1 MIRRVAID
9 NYRCFTNFE
18 YEPQR
23 INLLLGANGAG
34 KSSFFDLLAGLVD
47 LVRQGVEIDD
57 VLPTSSLTRWDARD
71 QQRFELD
78 VEGNGG
84 LYRYVLVV
92 KHNLEME
99 RPVIESEK
107 VTRDGKTLF
116 CYENGTVHLHNNDGR
131 VGVKFPFRG
140 NMSFLAQI
148 EERPETKD
156 LMWLLEFLGGVW
168 ALRLNAMDME
178 RDSQEEQASLARD
191 GSNFASWYRHLSQES
206 PELLQPL
213 WESLRPVVPGFQ
225 SLKLSSAGA
234 RGRIRE
240 LVAVMAAAD
249 TPYEV
254 EADELSDGQR
264 ALIVLYTLLQGVVP
278 GEGCLM
284 LDEPEAHVGLI
295 EIQPWLVELDD
306 RFEERGQI
314 FVASHHPEVVDYLA
328 ASHPVVFERPGGGPA
343 RARPAVFDRDSGL
356 TASKQIARGLTDGA

>member
-23 INLLLGANGAG
+23 LNLLLGANGAG
-34 KSSFFDLLAGLVD
+34 KSSFFDLMAALVD
-47 LVRQGVEIDD
+47 LVRQGVEIEE

-78 VEGNGG
+78 IEGNGG

-92 KHNLEME
+92 KHDREIE

-116 CYENGTVHLHNNDGR
+116 CYEHGTVQFHDNEGR

-148 EERPETKD
+148 EERPETRD
-156 LMWLLEFLGGVW
+156 LMWLLDFLSSIW
-168 ALRLNAMDME
+168 TLRLNAMDME
-178 RDSQEEQASLARD
+178 SDSQEEQATLARD

-249 TPYEV
+249 ALYEV
-254 EADELSDGQR
+254 DANELSDGQR
-264 ALIVLYTLLQGVVP
+264 VLIMLYTLLQGVGP
-278 GEGCLM
+278 GAGCLM
-284 LDEPEAHVGLI
+284 LDEPEAHVGLL

-306 RFEERGQI
+306 RFEESGQI

-328 ASHPVVFERPGGGPA
+328 ASHPVVFARPGGGPA
-343 RARPAVFDRDSGL
+343 RARPAIFDRASGL
-356 TASKQIARGLTDGA
+356 AASKQIARGLIDGE